1 MNSRTPDSKTR
12 PAKSVKPARR
22 AKAVP
27 ARTARTPAPG
37 TAGAPA
43 RPDTK
48 AGLHPR
54 NRHRERY
61 DFPKLIAA
69 LPALAKYVKVNPY
82 GDASIDFAKPQ
93 AVKTL
98 NQAIL
103 LSDYGVRGWDLPA
116 GFLCPPIPGR
126 AEYVHHVADL
136 LAAGNDGVIPRGP
149 GITVLDLG
157 VGASCI
163 YPLLGHREYGW
174 SFVGSESDADAL
186 AAAQR
191 TLRAN
196 PALAKVITLRRQA
209 APQAILS
216 GVVKEGERYDVT
228 VCNPPFHA
236 SAAEALAG
244 TQRKWRNLGKPG
256 AAGVGNDGRPGRGTA
271 VLNFGGQASELWCP
285 GGEVGFISRFIA
297 ESAQRHNLCLWY
309 TSLVSKE
316 ASLPAL
322 VGALRGAHVRERRI
336 IEMVHGQKRSRIV
349 AWSFLND
356 KGRQDWRK
364 ARWG

>member
-1 MNSRTPDSKTR
+1 MSTRKPPAKTR
-12 PAKSVKPARR
+12 SAKPPAKKALPA
-22 AKAVP
+22 A
-27 ARTARTPAPG
+27 
-37 TAGAPA
+37 A

-69 LPALAKYVKVNPY
+69 LPGLARYVKINPY
-82 GDASIDFAKPQ
+82 GDESIDFAKAP

-126 AEYVHHVADL
+126 AEYLHHVADL
-136 LAAGNDGVIPRGP
+136 LAAGNDGAIPRGA

-163 YPLLGHREYGW
+163 YPLIGHREYGW
-174 SFVGSESDADAL
+174 SFVGSESNDEAL

-196 PALAKVITLRRQA
+196 PALAKVIALRKQA
-209 APQAILS
+209 APESILA

-228 VCNPPFHA
+228 LCNPPFHA
-236 SAAEALAG
+236 SAAEAQAG
-244 TQRKWRNLGKPG
+244 TRRKWRNLGKPG
-256 AAGVGNDGRPGRGTA
+256 PAKDSREAP
-271 VLNFGGQASELWCP
+271 VLNFGGQASELWCA
-285 GGEVGFISRFIA
+285 GGEVGFIGRLIT
-297 ESAQRHNLCLWY
+297 ESAKRHNLCLWY

-322 VGALRGAHVRERRI
+322 IRALRGAHVRERRV
-336 IEMVHGQKRSRIV
+336 IEMVHGQKRSRII

-356 KGRQDWRK
+356 KGRQDWRA
-364 ARWG
+364 ARWGAKPAATSETPVTAAATTPRRQG